1 MSVSREDRRH
11 LPGKDAGTGAP
22 AGIVEAVDDET
33 PLDPETQRH
42 LDDGWD
48 ALDEGDL
55 DAAERALEYAR
66 DAAPDDPAVLELEA
80 EYAFAD
86 ERPDDALEAYRRWSE
101 VDPDD
106 AGPWIGSAEVY
117 LDHGEPAEAAR
128 LLRELLAEFELDP
141 LDEADARH
149 LLGEACEEKG
159 DRKGMIT
166 EWLAVLRLDAAND
179 PPERLMDPARF
190 SEVAEDALEELPPE
204 VLLHLR
210 NVPIFVEDRPTEAL
224 VLEGLDPR
232 TLGLFHGIAMPDRS
246 IAGRRPRDRPHP
258 PVPAQP
264 GARGRGRERPGR
276 RDTHH
281 RHARDGALLR
291 RRRGRPA
298 ALRPELTR
306 TTGRAALPAARPVVR
321 PASRGQCTFTHVM

>member
-1 MSVSREDRRH
+1 
-11 LPGKDAGTGAP
+11 
-22 AGIVEAVDDET
+22 VDDEN

-42 LDDGWD
+42 LDEAWD

-55 DAAERALEYAR
+55 RAASRALAR
-66 DAAPDDPAVLELEA
+66 ARESAPDDPAVLEVEA
-80 EYAFAD
+80 EYALAD
-86 ERPDDALEAYRRWSE
+86 DRPQDALDAYRRWSE

-117 LDHGEPAEAAR
+117 LDNGEPGEAAR
-128 LLRELLAEFELDP
+128 LLRELLADFELDP

-149 LLGEACEEKG
+149 LLGAACEEKS

-179 PPERLMDPARF
+179 PPQRLMDPGRF
-190 SEVAEDALEELPPE
+190 AEVAEDALEELPAE
-204 VLLHLR
+204 VLQHLR

-246 IAGRRPRDRPHP
+246 SLGGGPETGLIHLFQRNLEREVENEESLAEEIRVTVLHETAHYFGAGED
-258 PVPAQP
+258 
-264 GARGRGRERPGR
+264 
-276 RDTHH
+276 D
-281 RHARDGALLR
+281 LLR
-291 RRRGRPA
+291 FG
-298 ALRPELTR
+298 LN
-306 TTGRAALPAARPVVR
+306 
-321 PASRGQCTFTHVM
+321 